1 VRTGSA
7 TIPAMAKR
15 GESKGERSR
24 KPQGR
29 PAAEATSPKPAD
41 SRLAWMERTRVY
53 RAIRERDMS
62 LETPVAMFERQC
74 AERQRAIGDVIDLW
88 NSIAPAGVRASAS
101 IASLSQGT
109 LTLSVA
115 SSSASFELS
124 RVLRDGLERT
134 LVDRMPTRI
143 RRVKVRV
150 SAEDA

>member
-1 VRTGSA
+1 MRTGSA
-7 TIPAMAKR
+7 TIPVMAKR
-15 GESKGERSR
+15 GENKGERSR

-29 PAAEATSPKPAD
+29 PAADATSTKPAD
-41 SRLAWMERTRVY
+41 PRLAWIERARVY
-53 RAIRERDMS
+53 RAIRDRDMS

-88 NSIAPAGVRASAS
+88 NSIAPAGVRTSAS
-101 IASLSQGT
+101 ITSLAQGT

-143 RRVKVRV
+143 RRVKIRV
-150 SAEDA
+150 GADG

>member
-1 VRTGSA
+1 
-7 TIPAMAKR
+7 MAKR
-15 GESKGERSR
+15 GENKGERSR
-24 KPQGR
+24 TSRGH
-29 PAAEATSPKPAD
+29 PAADVKSPQPTD

-88 NSIAPAGVRASAS
+88 NSIAPAAVRTSAS
-101 IASLSQGT
+101 ITSLAQGT
-109 LTLSVA
+109 LTISVA

-134 LVDRMPTRI
+134 LIDRMPTRI

-150 SAEDA
+150 GADDSSDAR